1 MNLISRRPT
10 QWNAIIGQER
20 ALRLITAI
28 LTTARFIPRGFI
40 FCGSYGSG
48 KTSTAYLMARALL
61 CQGEDRLGCGSCA
74 IQCPSCQIID
84 STNIEDGLDKHPDY
98 KKVVAAEHSGV
109 EYARSVR
116 DISTAIPVLNKCRV
130 ILIDEAHRL
139 SPEAWDVYLTPLE
152 KGDNDCVFIYVT
164 SDFSKVPDTIKSRC
178 NKIRFRKVSEEAIFG
193 LLVATSAR
201 EKIPYDLNAL
211 REIARRSEN
220 APRNALK
227 YLGEIASMGNVSLDL
242 IDSVVE
248 IPLETKCRALY
259 DSIIS
264 KNQAAA
270 VEAAEDVAEI
280 ANPGQ
285 VVEKMFD
292 IYTDAV
298 FEPHDLSDTAIR
310 ERFGDIPAM
319 TTFFLKWQ
327 AGSLPAS
334 ALALFAYEMMYLK
347 DKRPPAPVIVE
358 RKVEK
363 PVEPSALVTR
373 QELFS

>member
-1 MNLISRRPT
+1 
-10 QWNAIIGQER
+10 
-20 ALRLITAI
+20 
-28 LTTARFIPRGFI
+28 
-40 FCGSYGSG
+40 
-48 KTSTAYLMARALL
+48 
-61 CQGEDRLGCGSCA
+61 
-74 IQCPSCQIID
+74 
-84 STNIEDGLDKHPDY
+84 
-98 KKVVAAEHSGV
+98 
-109 EYARSVR
+109 VR
-116 DISTAIPVLNKCRV
+116 DVSIAIPVFNKCRV

-152 KGDNDCVFIYVT
+152 KGDNDCIFIFVT
-164 SDFSKVPDTIKSRC
+164 SEFSKVPDTIKSRC
-178 NKIRFRKVSEEAIFG
+178 NKILFRKVSDDTIFG

-201 EKIPYDLNAL
+201 EKIPYDINAL

-220 APRNALK
+220 SPRNALK
-227 YLGEIASMGNVSLDL
+227 YLGQIASMGNVSIDL

-248 IPLETKCRALY
+248 IPLETKCRTLY
-259 DSIIS
+259 DSIIA
-264 KNQAAA
+264 KNQAGA
-270 VEAAEDVAEI
+270 VKMAEDVAET

-298 FEPHDLSDTAIR
+298 FEPQSLSDTAIR
-310 ERFGDIPAM
+310 ERFGDIPAT
-319 TTFFLKWQ
+319 TTFFLKWL

-363 PVEPSALVTR
+363 PVEPKTPVTAD
-373 QELFS
+373 ELFS